1 VGQREGEMLDRI
13 KINRWTIRAMTLL
26 TFVAVTGAGKKYR

>member
-1 VGQREGEMLDRI
+1 MLS
-13 KINRWTIRAMTLL
+13 KITFNRWTIRAVSLL

>member
-1 VGQREGEMLDRI
+1 MIDRL
-13 KINRWTIRAMTLL
+13 KCNRWTLRALSLL